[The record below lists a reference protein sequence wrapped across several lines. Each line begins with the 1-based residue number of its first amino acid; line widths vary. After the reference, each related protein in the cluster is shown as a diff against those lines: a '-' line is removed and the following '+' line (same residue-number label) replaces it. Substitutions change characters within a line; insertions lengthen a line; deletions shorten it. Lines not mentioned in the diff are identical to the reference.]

1 MCLTSW
7 IDKLYVWYSVKIKK
21 KIKEKMLT
29 NVMFND
35 EKIKTCLI
43 FYFKKWQCLIYK
55 RLYRERKRCV

>member
-35 EKIKTCLI
+35 EKMCLI
-43 FYFKKWQCLIYK
+43 ILKK
-55 RLYRERKRCV
+55 